1 MTADSGAAPVPA
13 WITSSGK
20 SAEAEQMSQR
30 GWYQVFASVNAAPE
44 HASVLSRPDL

>member
-1 MTADSGAAPVPA
+1 MTADSAPRRYLA
-13 WITSSGK
+13 CITSSGK

-30 GWYQVFASVNAAPE
+30 GWYQVFASVDAAPE